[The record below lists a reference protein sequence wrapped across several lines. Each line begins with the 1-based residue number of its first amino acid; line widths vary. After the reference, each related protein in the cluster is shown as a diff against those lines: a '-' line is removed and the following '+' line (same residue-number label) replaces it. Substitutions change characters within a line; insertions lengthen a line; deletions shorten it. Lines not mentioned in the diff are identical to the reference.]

1 MKIVVTYKQLNDYRN
16 SVSRKDLVSTLLDE
30 LVEKHIIDKWE
41 YRDIGSY
48 HIGSYQYELHLSN
61 ELDYTNFVLKYL

>member
-16 SVSRKDLVSTLLDE
+16 SVSRKDFVSTLLDE
-30 LVEKHIIDKWE
+30 LVEKHILDKWE

-48 HIGSYQYELHLSN
+48 EYELHFSN